1 MSAVAR
7 IVARMRGLSAW
18 LLVVLRRLVFV
29 FLAVGLLVNCCE
41 AAHFSSKGVN
51 FSMIHVVHVSSNAN
65 NGANA
70 GAFYVNA
77 NNDSSN
83 RNRNIG
89 SQLAVFVASEIN
101 SFPLG
106 RICRSNT
113 VW

>member
-1 MSAVAR
+1 MIR
-7 IVARMRGLSAW
+7 
-18 LLVVLRRLVFV
+18 VV
-29 FLAVGLLVNCCE
+29 N
-41 AAHFSSKGVN
+41 
-51 FSMIHVVHVSSNAN
+51 VSRNAN
-65 NGANA
+65 NGTNA
-70 GAFYVNA
+70 STFCINA